1 MEPLPNSEI
10 NIPCKPNNALIRQTL
25 GKVEYVIS
33 NLFILDDFSLKNK
46 STNIY
51 CYSLN
56 FNPEIPSDSRILIAN
71 LLRTS
76 RKEIQNDI
84 GIYFWIGMNIYSD
97 RKKPGVLVYYSI
109 SEGKK
114 FEIIVKFATFIDPS
128 NINNTT
134 TVPEEIIQFLNK
146 QTKSIKRDMNLFEF
160 GRSQKYFNMNDRKHI
175 PNLKLDVLTGF
186 TTSFK
191 LCEDGFRVL
200 VNSCCKIIREETV
213 HSTILEYGNDKK
225 GLKKELIYRKVITIY
240 GRNNIYTLLGID
252 FEKTP
257 LSTFDKNGK
266 EISYL
271 EYFHQNY
278 KIKIKDPHQPLL
290 QVESFRDKKI
300 IHLVPELV
308 KITGPPD
315 TFNKYRQ
322 NLKQVSK
329 YTQLNPNQRMGS
341 ILDHNYNLNEYIKKN
356 KGKTVSSFHLAE
368 DSEIKAFRLT
378 PPDIEQYQKKYISPN
393 SSGLFKIN
401 SLKEILAFENWT
413 FIYPKEL
420 YDDAGALLFALQ
432 KAGGA
437 LGIKILDPVWCEVD
451 RFSDFAKHLGSPKF
465 INEKTQFVLVL
476 FNENNNLYHRFKC
489 FCFGE
494 RPIPSQAVLV
504 NSLDPK
510 KIQSV
515 AANIAKQIN
524 AKLGNA
530 LWNVDYSPLKLP
542 EKRIMVIGADVYHN
556 TQDSKESVIG
566 ICASFN
572 ASFTKYYSRV
582 KFQAKGKE
590 VMDTISSLI
599 EDCIKFY
606 STKNNNKMP
615 EIIMFYRDGVGNS
628 QFNWVTEIE
637 IPGILNGFA
646 KVDPSYKPQF
656 CEILVNKRLDERFF
670 SYADNYG
677 KRSYFNPPSGT
688 LISTQVVSKNR
699 YDFYLCAQD
708 VTIGTCTPTHYT
720 VVYDTVHLPHDTLTG
735 FTYYQC
741 FNYFNWSGAVR
752 VPACAQYAHKVA
764 YLAGECVI
772 RDLPQSLRSRLS
784 FL

>member
-1 MEPLPNSEI
+1 MEPLPNSEMI
-10 NIPCKPNNALIRQTL
+10 IPCKPINALIQKNL
-25 GKVEYVIS
+25 GQVEYVVC
-33 NLFILDDFSLKNK
+33 NLFILDGFSLRNK

-56 FNPEIPSDSRILIAN
+56 FNPEIPPGSRRLMTY
-71 LLRTS
+71 LLRNTK
-76 RKEIQNDI
+76 KEIEKEI
-84 GIYFWIGMNIYSD
+84 GNFFWSGMNIFSD
-97 RKKPGVLVYYSI
+97 RKKPGVLVYGSI
-109 SEGKK
+109 SDGKN
-114 FEIIVKFATFIDPS
+114 FEIIIKFATSIDPS
-128 NINNTT
+128 SINNTT
-134 TVPEEIIQFLNK
+134 RVPEEMIQFLNK

-160 GRSQKYFNMNDRKHI
+160 GRSQKYFNMEDRKNL

-213 HSTILEYGNDKK
+213 YFTILDYGNDKK
-225 GLKKELIYRKVITIY
+225 GLEWELINRKVITIY
-240 GRNNIYTLLGID
+240 GKNNIYTVLEID

-257 LSTFDKNGK
+257 LSTFDRNGK
-266 EISYL
+266 KTSFM
-271 EYFHQNY
+271 EYFDQNY
-278 KIKIKDPHQPLL
+278 KIKIKYPHQPMLKV
-290 QVESFRDKKI
+290 QSFRDKQI
-300 IHLVPELV
+300 IYLVPELV

-341 ILDHNYNLNEYIKKN
+341 ILDHNYGLNEYLKEN
-356 KGKTVSSFHLAE
+356 KGKNVSNFHLKE
-368 DSEIKAFRLT
+368 NTEIKAFRLT

-393 SSGLFKIN
+393 SSGLFRIN
-401 SLKEILAFENWT
+401 SLKETLAFENWT
-413 FIYPKEL
+413 FIYPKQL
-420 YDDAGALLFALQ
+420 YDDAGALLSALQ

-437 LGIKILDPVWCEVD
+437 LGINILDPAWCEVD
-451 RFSDFAKHLGSPKF
+451 RCSDFAKHLGSIKF

-476 FNENNNLYHRFKC
+476 FKDSSNLYHQFKS
-489 FCFGE
+489 FCFGDK
-494 RPIPSQAVLV
+494 PIPSQAVLV

-515 AANIAKQIN
+515 ASNIAKQIN

-530 LWNVDYSPLKLP
+530 LWTVDYAPLKLP

-556 TQDSKESVIG
+556 TQNYKESVIG

-572 ASFTKYYSRV
+572 DSFTKYYSRV

-606 STKNNNKMP
+606 AIKNSKKLP
-615 EIIMFYRDGVGNS
+615 EIIIFYRDGVGIS

-637 IPGILNGFA
+637 IPGILNGFK
-646 KVDPSYKPQF
+646 KVDPAYKPQF
-656 CEILVNKRLDERFF
+656 CEILVNKRLDERFL
-670 SYADNYG
+670 SYADKYG
-677 KRSYFNPPSGT
+677 KRSYYNSPSGT
-688 LISTQVVSKNR
+688 WVSTQVVSKNR

-720 VVYDTVHLPHDTLTG
+720 VVYDTVQLPQNTLAA

-772 RDLPQSLRSRLS
+772 KDLPQSLRSRLS